1 MWLQEWI
8 QSSIYASTP
17 AIALCFCVRDC
28 GEYLPMI
35 FENIDRLKT
44 RNFIVYSIFVYD
56 NCSDDS
62 PNLLKEYAQKHPTTT
77 IVRGIENNS
86 DKRTI
91 RISKAR
97 NECLKCVY
105 ELSGIKYHIMID
117 ADDKN
122 ASQWNLAILEKY
134 LIGSADDDW
143 DCMTFNRDDY
153 YDIWALMFDDFRH
166 HCWGFRK
173 KSFKVVNVMRK
184 AIAEKIANSKATEVE
199 VLSAFNGFG
208 IYKTARFKGLTYAGT
223 YKNVHDLIADHER
236 VQTQKCLSQK
246 YRIVVGLDIT
256 KDRECCEHLSY
267 HLQAVKK
274 GRKIK
279 ISKHKI

>member
-1 MWLQEWI
+1 MATNLDPKMAPRRVEK
-8 QSSIYASTP
+8 
-17 AIALCFCVRDC
+17 R
-28 GEYLPMI
+28 
-35 FENIDRLKT
+35 FEKRL
-44 RNFIVYSIFVYD
+44 
-56 NCSDDS
+56 
-62 PNLLKEYAQKHPTTT
+62 
-77 IVRGIENNS
+77 ENKS
-86 DKRTI
+86 EKRTI

-105 ELSGIKYHIMID
+105 DELSGIKYHIMID
-117 ADDKN
+117 ADDTN
-122 ASQWNLAILEKY
+122 ASQWNLAILDKY
-134 LIGSADDDW
+134 LTGSEDDDW
-143 DCMTFNRDDY
+143 DCMTFNRDHY

-166 HCWGFRK
+166 HCWGFYH
-173 KSFKVVNVMRK
+173 KSSMVVNVMRK

-223 YKNVHDLIADHER
+223 YENVHELIADHER
-236 VQTQKCLSQK
+236 VQAQKRLSQK
-246 YRIVVGLDIT
+246 YHINVGVNIA
-256 KDRECCEHLSY
+256 KDQECCEHLYY